1 MISSQMVVVLTL
13 LVFFM
18 VLIGIV
24 TKEGE
29 AHKILEGT
37 PQKIFLGVVSIAII
51 ALFLNALKG
60 PGGVSWL
67 EIAVSWISQ
76 FWSSTAVAAV
86 ILMAGVILFIWFMTK
101 TKTEEAG
108 K

>member
-1 MISSQMVVVLTL
+1 MVVVITL

-29 AHKILEGT
+29 AHELLKGR
-37 PQKIFLGVVSIAII
+37 PQQVFLFVVAIAII

-60 PGGVSWL
+60 PGGRTWL
-67 EIAVSWISQ
+67 ELTVAWISQ

-86 ILMAGVILFIWFMTK
+86 ILMIGVILFIWFMTK
-101 TKTEEAG
+101 GPSEEG
-108 K
+108 EKK